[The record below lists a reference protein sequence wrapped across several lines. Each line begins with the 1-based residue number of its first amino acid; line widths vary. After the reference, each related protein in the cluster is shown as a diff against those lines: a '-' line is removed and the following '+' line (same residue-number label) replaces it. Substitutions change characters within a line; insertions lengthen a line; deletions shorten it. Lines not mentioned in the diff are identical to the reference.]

1 MVPSPAP
8 QLLLAARADFHRA
21 GPGRM
26 TALCG
31 AAAWA
36 SAETVK
42 AILDAGPL
50 GEVGDRRSLR
60 MDQCIIEA

>member
-1 MVPSPAP
+1 MFNLWSLHPSLAP
-8 QLLLAARADFHRA
+8 QLLLAARADFQRA

-26 TALCG
+26 AALAG

-50 GEVGDRRSLR
+50 GKPREGAEDR
-60 MDQCIIEA
+60 D